1 MRPDLDIIQKWIE
14 PGSRVLDLGCGDGSL
29 LNYLREH
36 KKTVG
41 IGLEIDETK
50 IDACM
55 AKGIHVI
62 QQDLNKGLQ
71 NFESQSF
78 DTVLLTQTLQAV
90 HYPDVLIDEM
100 LRIGK
105 NCIVTF
111 PNFGNWKSRAHLALK
126 GRMPVSE
133 YIPYEW
139 YDTPNIHFCT
149 VRDFDVFCHE
159 RHINV
164 ITRTVVDYKHRD
176 SWIIRAL
183 PNLLS
188 EIAIYHFSRN
198 HSGHPQNPGNTES

>member
-36 KKTVG
+36 KKTIG
-41 IGLEIDETK
+41 IGLEIDEAK

-111 PNFGNWKSRAHLALK
+111 PNFGNWKSRAHLAFK

-149 VRDFDVFCHE
+149 VRDFDVFC
-159 RHINV
+159 RDKRINV

-198 HSGHPQNPGNTES
+198 HDSSGATEP